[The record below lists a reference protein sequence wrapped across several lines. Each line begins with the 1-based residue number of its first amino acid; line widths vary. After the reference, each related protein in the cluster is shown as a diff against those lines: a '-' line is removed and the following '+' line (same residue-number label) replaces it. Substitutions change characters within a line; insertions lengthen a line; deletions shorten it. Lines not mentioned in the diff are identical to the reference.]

1 VPEVEGEFQE
11 RMLEFDSRVVDE
23 DVETSESRNGLIDQ
37 VLHLRGIGDVG
48 LDRDSASACRS
59 YFH

>member
-1 VPEVEGEFQE
+1 
-11 RMLEFDSRVVDE
+11 MLEFDSRVVDE